1 MSTLEAV
8 SETVRALSPEQQQKV
23 LEYAQLL
30 QQETCHP
37 KSSLKQETWRSHPF
51 VGMWKDRAQRQDSV
65 EWVRE
70 VRKSEWRES

>member
-37 KSSLKQETWRSHPF
+37 KSSGSLGIAVDGATF
-51 VGMWKDRAQRQDSV
+51 SV
-65 EWVRE
+65 
-70 VRKSEWRES
+70 